1 MIYGFFSA
9 YVNVVA
15 CRSTAFRASEPKPM
29 TPRSLRRKLVK
40 IVVSAIILTAI
51 GTPLFVLRGGD
62 QYRVLTGLFI
72 FGIALGS
79 IEEFYLR
86 SPRGAWIREGHP
98 LIAVLA
104 TFLFAILTACASV
117 IVNLTFWGELELV
130 DPMIHALF
138 RHLPLLVLMVA
149 ILSIVLRVIGFVGGR
164 TLFHLLTGRYHRPVA
179 EKRVLAFIDIK
190 NSTAL
195 VEELGALRGKEA
207 ISHVVTLVSRSV
219 IEHGGDIYLY
229 TGDGMIASWD
239 WKAATKDR
247 AILDFASDALRA
259 VREDEAYRIR
269 KFGVAMDG
277 IRIGIAGGDVV
288 VSEQGDIRRAIGI
301 WGDPINMAS
310 RLEQAG
316 KELREDCLISQPV
329 LNAVDIKGFELVTMP
344 PIMVRGIREPV
355 LACAL
360 RA

>member
-1 MIYGFFSA
+1 
-9 YVNVVA
+9 
-15 CRSTAFRASEPKPM
+15 M
-29 TPRSLRRKLVK
+29 TPRSLRRKLLK
-40 IVVSAIILTAI
+40 IVVSAIILAAI
-51 GTPLFVLRGGD
+51 GTPLFVLRGAD
-62 QYRVLTGLFI
+62 QERALTGLLI

-98 LIAVLA
+98 LLAISA
-104 TFLFAILTACASV
+104 TFVFAILTACAAV
-117 IVNLTFWGELELV
+117 IVNLALWGELELSG
-130 DPMIHALF
+130 PMIHALF
-138 RHLPLLVLMVA
+138 RHLPLVALMVA
-149 ILSIVLRVIGFVGGR
+149 TLAIVLRVIGFVGGR

-179 EKRVLAFIDIK
+179 EKQVLAFIDIR
-190 NSTAL
+190 NSTSL
-195 VEELGALRGKEA
+195 VEDLGALRGKEA

-229 TGDGMIASWD
+229 TGDGMIANWD
-239 WKAATKDR
+239 WKAATR
-247 AILDFASDALRA
+247 GQAILEFARDALRA
-259 VREDEAYRIR
+259 VRDDEPYRLK

-301 WGDPINMAS
+301 WGDAINVAS

-316 KELREDCLISQPV
+316 KELREDCLIAQPV
-329 LNAVDIKGFELVTMP
+329 LNAMDIKGFELVTMP
-344 PIMVRGIREPV
+344 PIAVRGIREPV

>member
-1 MIYGFFSA
+1 
-9 YVNVVA
+9 
-15 CRSTAFRASEPKPM
+15 M

-40 IVVSAIILTAI
+40 IIIAAIIVAAI
-51 GTPLFVLRGGD
+51 GTPLFVVRGAD
-62 QYRVLTGLFI
+62 QDRVLTGLLI
-72 FGIALGS
+72 FGVALGS

-98 LIAVLA
+98 LLTLVA
-104 TFLFAILTACASV
+104 TFAFAILTACASV

-130 DPMIHALF
+130 GPMIHALF
-138 RHLPLLVLMVA
+138 RHLGLLILMVA
-149 ILSIVLRVIGFVGGR
+149 ILTIVLRGIGFVGAR
-164 TLFHLLTGRYHRPVA
+164 TLWHLLTGRYHRPVV
-179 EKRVLAFIDIK
+179 EKRVLAFIDIR

-239 WKAATKDR
+239 WKTATKGQT
-247 AILDFASDALRA
+247 ILDFASDALRA

-301 WGDPINMAS
+301 WGDPINIAS

-344 PIMVRGIREPV
+344 PIGVRGIKEPV

>member
-1 MIYGFFSA
+1 
-9 YVNVVA
+9 
-15 CRSTAFRASEPKPM
+15 M

-51 GTPLFVLRGGD
+51 GTPLFVLRGAD
-62 QYRVLTGLFI
+62 QERLLSGLFI
-72 FGIALGS
+72 FGILLGS

-86 SPRGAWIREGHP
+86 APRGAWISEGHP
-98 LIAVLA
+98 LLALLA
-104 TFLFAILTACASV
+104 TFGFAIGAACASSV
-117 IVNLTFWGELELV
+117 VNLTFWGELELLG
-130 DPMIHALF
+130 PMMNALF
-138 RHLPLLVLMVA
+138 RHLPLLLLMVA
-149 ILSIVLRVIGFVGGR
+149 LLAIILRVIGFIGGR
-164 TLFHLLTGRYHRPVA
+164 TLFHLLTGRYHRPVV

-195 VEELGALRGKEA
+195 IEELGALRGKEA

-229 TGDGMIASWD
+229 TGDGMVASWD
-239 WKAATKDR
+239 WKAATR
-247 AILDFASDALRA
+247 GQAIVLFASEALRA
-259 VREDEAYRIR
+259 VRDDEAYRLR
-269 KFGVAMDG
+269 RFGMAMEG

-301 WGDPINMAS
+301 WGDAINMAS

-316 KELREDCLISQPV
+316 KELREDCLIAQPV
-329 LNAVDIKGFELVTMP
+329 LNALDIKGFELVTMP
-344 PIMVRGIREPV
+344 PIAVRGIREPV

-360 RA
+360 RV

>member
-1 MIYGFFSA
+1 MIYGVFST
-9 YVNVVA
+9 YVNVSP
-15 CRSTAFRASEPKPM
+15 CRPHAFRASEPIHI

-40 IVVSAIILTAI
+40 IVASAIILTAI
-51 GTPLFVLRGGD
+51 GTPLFVLRGAD
-62 QYRVLTGLFI
+62 QDRVLTGLLI

-86 SPRGAWIREGHP
+86 SPLGAWIREGHP
-98 LIAVLA
+98 LIAVFA
-104 TFLFAILTACASV
+104 TFAFAIVTACASV
-117 IVNLTFWGELELV
+117 VVNLTLWGELQLAG
-130 DPMIHALF
+130 PMIHALF
-138 RHLPLLVLMVA
+138 RHLPLVALMVA
-149 ILSIVLRVIGFVGGR
+149 LLAIVLRVIGFVGGR

-207 ISHVVTLVSRSV
+207 ISHVVTLISRSV

-239 WKAATKDR
+239 WKTATKGR
-247 AILDFASDALRA
+247 AILDFAREALRA
-259 VREDEAYRIR
+259 VRDDETYRIR

-316 KELREDCLISQPV
+316 KELSEDCLISQPV
-329 LNAVDIKGFELVTMP
+329 LNAVDIKGFDLVTMP
-344 PIMVRGIREPV
+344 PILVRGIREPV

-360 RA
+360 WA

>member
-1 MIYGFFSA
+1 
-9 YVNVVA
+9 
-15 CRSTAFRASEPKPM
+15 M

-51 GTPLFVLRGGD
+51 GTPLFVVRGAD
-62 QYRVLTGLFI
+62 QERVLTGLFI
-72 FGIALGS
+72 FGLALGS

-86 SPRGAWIREGHP
+86 SPRGAWISEGHP
-98 LIAVLA
+98 LVALLA
-104 TFLFAILTACASV
+104 TFGSAIVIACASV
-117 IVNLTFWGELELV
+117 VVNLTFWGELELV
-130 DPMIHALF
+130 GPMIRALF
-138 RHLPLLVLMVA
+138 RHLPLLLLMVA
-149 ILSIVLRVIGFVGGR
+149 MLAIILRVIGFIGGR
-164 TLFHLLTGRYHRPVA
+164 TLFHLLTGRYHRPVV
-179 EKRVLAFIDIK
+179 ENRVLAFIDIK

-229 TGDGMIASWD
+229 TGDGMVASWD
-239 WKAATKDR
+239 WKTATR
-247 AILDFASDALRA
+247 GQTILDFARDALRS
-259 VREDEAYRIR
+259 VREDEANRIR

-316 KELREDCLISQPV
+316 KELHEDCLIAQPI
-329 LNAVDIKGFELVTMP
+329 LNALNINGFDLVTMP
-344 PIMVRGIREPV
+344 PIAVRGIREPV

>member
-1 MIYGFFSA
+1 MD
-9 YVNVVA
+9 
-15 CRSTAFRASEPKPM
+15 M
-29 TPRSLRRKLVK
+29 TPRSLRRKLLK

-51 GTPLFVLRGGD
+51 GTPIFVLRGAD
-62 QYRVLTGLFI
+62 QPRVLTGLFI
-72 FGIALGS
+72 FGILLGS

-98 LIAVLA
+98 LLAVFA
-104 TFLFAILTACASV
+104 TFAFAILTACASV
-117 IVNLTFWGELELV
+117 VINLTFWGELELV

-138 RHLPLLVLMVA
+138 RHLPLLALMVA
-149 ILSIVLRVIGFVGGR
+149 LLAIILRVIGFVGGR
-164 TLFHLLTGRYHRPVA
+164 TLFRLLTGRYHRPVA
-179 EKRVLAFIDIK
+179 EKRVLAFIDIR

-229 TGDGMIASWD
+229 TGDGMIASWS
-239 WKAATKDR
+239 WKAATR
-247 AILDFASDALRA
+247 GQAILEFAGDALRA

-277 IRIGIAGGDVV
+277 IRIGIAGGEVV

-301 WGDPINMAS
+301 WGDAINVAA

-329 LNAVDIKGFELVTMP
+329 LNAMDIKGFELVTMP
-344 PIMVRGIREPV
+344 PIAVRGIKEPV

>member
-1 MIYGFFSA
+1 MH
-9 YVNVVA
+9 
-15 CRSTAFRASEPKPM
+15 M

-40 IVVSAIILTAI
+40 IVVSAIILTAVGMPI
-51 GTPLFVLRGGD
+51 FVLRGAEQD
-62 QYRVLTGLFI
+62 RMLTGLLI
-72 FGIALGS
+72 FGMALGS
-79 IEEFYLR
+79 FEEFYLR

-98 LIAVLA
+98 LLGVFA
-104 TFLFAILTACASV
+104 TFAFAILTACASMV
-117 IVNLTFWGELELV
+117 VNLTLWGELELAGQ
-130 DPMIHALF
+130 MIKALF

-149 ILSIVLRVIGFVGGR
+149 ILAIVLRVIGFVGGR

-179 EKRVLAFIDIK
+179 EKRVLAFIDIR

-195 VEELGALRGKEA
+195 VESLGALRGKEA

-229 TGDGMIASWD
+229 TGDGIIASWD
-239 WKAATKDR
+239 WKAATKSQT
-247 AILDFASDALRA
+247 ILEFASECLRS
-259 VREDEAYRIR
+259 VRDDEANRIR

-301 WGDPINMAS
+301 WGDPINVAA

-316 KELREDCLISQPV
+316 KELREDCLISQSV
-329 LNAVDIKGFELVTMP
+329 LNAVDIKGFKLVTMS
-344 PIMVRGIREPV
+344 PIAMPGIKEPV

-360 RA
+360 RV